1 MTCAKPVCI
10 RFHKI
15 NGCTRVYHRI
25 RYLTLLELGKYIA
38 ILKSIIINIIGV
50 KRGITYVISHNY
62 EEIKVDSYEYIFLN
76 KSFYELCNSNDNK

>member
-1 MTCAKPVCI
+1 MCI

-15 NGCTRVYHRI
+15 NGCARVYHRI

-38 ILKSIIINIIGV
+38 ILKSIINIIGV
-50 KRGITYVISHNY
+50 KRGITYVISRNY

-76 KSFYELCNSNDNK
+76 KSFYELFNSNDNK

>member
-1 MTCAKPVCI
+1 MCI

-38 ILKSIIINIIGV
+38 ILKSIINIIGV
-50 KRGITYVISHNY
+50 KIGITYVISHNY

-76 KSFYELCNSNDNK
+76 KSFYELFNSNDNK

>member
-1 MTCAKPVCI
+1 MCI

-25 RYLTLLELGKYIA
+25 RYFTLLELGKYIA

>member
-1 MTCAKPVCI
+1 MCI